1 MNTKIATNREF
12 HNIWFRT
19 GKDPDG
25 NDMPRI
31 VLGGNED
38 SYTRYA
44 LFKQSVINAQEF
56 KSIFNF
62 VESVASGRTLF
73 IGEGNFSFCLS
84 IAKQIRNPYNIIAT
98 TNEAQNEFSDL
109 TKQNISS
116 LQKLGVKVF
125 CKTDATEINRDF
137 VGQTFDNIIFQF
149 PHTGSREPI
158 EGRNPNFILLRDFLK
173 SAKPLL
179 LHGGK
184 VIVSIVDS
192 PYYQGAFG
200 LNDVF
205 SSLCAA
211 SPSSCQIEE
220 AGTEAMYKRY
230 TAYTFN
236 PLLFPNYIHT
246 MTNEDE
252 SAISKNDDLIT
263 IVFEV

>member
-31 VLGGNED
+31 VLGGSED

-44 LFKQSVINAQEF
+44 LSKQFTVNAQEF
-56 KSIFNF
+56 KSTFNF
-62 VESVASGRTLF
+62 VETVASGRTLF

-84 IAKQIRNPYNIIAT
+84 IARQLRNPSNITAT

-116 LQKLGVKVF
+116 LQKFDVKVF

-137 VGQTFDNIIFQF
+137 VGQNLDNIIFQF
-149 PHTGSREPI
+149 PHTGSRESI
-158 EGRNPNFILLRDFLK
+158 EGRNPNFVLLRDFLK

-179 LHGGK
+179 SYGGK

-192 PYYQGAFG
+192 PYYQGAF
-200 LNDVF
+200 
-205 SSLCAA
+205 
-211 SPSSCQIEE
+211 QIEE
-220 AGTEAMYKRY
+220 AGTEAKYKRY
-230 TAYTFN
+230 TIYKFN
-236 PLLFPNYIHT
+236 PLIFKDYVHT

-252 SAISKNDDLIT
+252 SAISTNDDLIT
-263 IVFEV
+263 IVFE